1 MHGRL
6 WIADPGSYARAVSV
20 EDPEKLL
27 EVPRITG
34 GLEEVS
40 WSLMDSIWRLAD
52 SESIEKNAG
61 TDVIMS
67 RRSKRK
73 KNWTKTFPDVM
84 HVMTHDHRFIGVDLI
99 SWYQTAVSKR
109 SHVKGCE

>member
-40 WSLMDSIWRLAD
+40 
-52 SESIEKNAG
+52 
-61 TDVIMS
+61 
-67 RRSKRK
+67 
-73 KNWTKTFPDVM
+73 
-84 HVMTHDHRFIGVDLI
+84 
-99 SWYQTAVSKR
+99 
-109 SHVKGCE
+109 